1 MKYNLL
7 CISFGKRVTLFLK
20 RLRTNTKKTFRYFYV
35 FEKHK
40 TGNPHV
46 HMLIHQD
53 PDQELLKKAEIQNEW
68 NYEGFSHV
76 RLLQEDLS

>member
-1 MKYNLL
+1 M
-7 CISFGKRVTLFLK
+7 
-20 RLRTNTKKTFRYFYV
+20 